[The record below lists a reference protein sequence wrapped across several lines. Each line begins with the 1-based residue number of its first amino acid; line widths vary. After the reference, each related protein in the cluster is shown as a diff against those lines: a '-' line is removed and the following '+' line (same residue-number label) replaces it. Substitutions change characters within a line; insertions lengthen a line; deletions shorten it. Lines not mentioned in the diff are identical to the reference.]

1 LKKQIIGGNT
11 LRKKAEAQLYQC
23 PSIGAVLSPDE
34 LLHELQVHQI
44 ELEMQNNELQNAH
57 AALWESHNRY
67 IDLYDFAPVSYF
79 TLTHKGLISDVNLT
93 ATVLFKVNRGDLLHQ
108 QFAALVAPNDA
119 ERWYLFCVGIK
130 KTTNQQNIELMMKCA
145 DGSEFPALLNCLSII
160 SADKSPILRVTLTD
174 ITEITQMK
182 ADLVAANKLSIERK
196 QIEEWLQS
204 RESEFRTLAENSPE
218 IIVRYD
224 LDCRCIYVN
233 PAYSYQTGIT
243 QETALHKTP
252 CEVWNQLIPCEEYM
266 NRLMRV
272 MKTGKPDRIL
282 LEWHEPVSKVSKVS
296 HDMHAVAEYNEE
308 GQVISVLVIGHNIT
322 ELKATERNLE
332 ESRAQLRALT
342 TKREEAREEERKR
355 IAREIHDELG
365 QLLSV
370 LRLNV
375 TTLDFRFGDV
385 NPDLRDKAQK
395 MVSTLDRAIL
405 MIRNLVIR
413 LRPAVL
419 NMGIIAALEWLVQVY
434 FESTHINCR
443 LHIHT
448 DNISLDEDRAIVVFR
463 IVQESLTNVLRHSGA
478 DRVDITLS
486 NDGGI
491 YEVEVCD
498 NGTGFDPA
506 CADRRNS
513 YGIVGMR
520 ERALLLNGTLDIS
533 AAEAH
538 GTVVKLYI
546 PIAEPMQQRDSDKNK

>member
-1 LKKQIIGGNT
+1 MKKKIIGKNN
-11 LRKKAEAQLYQC
+11 LRIKAEAQFHQC
-23 PSIGAVLSPDE
+23 PSIESVRPPDE

-57 AALWESHNRY
+57 AALWESHDRY

-79 TLTHKGLISDVNLT
+79 TLTHKGLISEVNLT
-93 ATVLFKVNRGDLLHQ
+93 ATSLFKVNRVDLLHHR
-108 QFAALVAPNDA
+108 FAALVAPNDA
-119 ERWYLFCVGIK
+119 ERWYLFFVGIK
-130 KTTNQQNIELMMKCA
+130 KSTNQQNIELMMKCG
-145 DGSEFPALLNCLSII
+145 DGSEFPALLNCLGIF
-160 SADKSPILRVTLTD
+160 SADKDPTLRVTLTD

-182 ADLVAANKLSIERK
+182 ADLMEANKLRIERK
-196 QIEEWLQS
+196 QIEEQLQS

-218 IIVRYD
+218 MIARYD
-224 LDCRCIYVN
+224 RDCRCIYVN
-233 PAYSYQTGIT
+233 PAYSYQTGIS
-243 QETALHKTP
+243 QETAWHKTP

-266 NRLMRV
+266 DRLMRV

-282 LEWHEPVSKVSKVS
+282 IEWHEPDTRQVS
-296 HDMHAVAEYNEE
+296 HDMHAVAEYNDE

-322 ELKATERNLE
+322 ELKATERSLE
-332 ESRAQLRALT
+332 ESRAELRALT
-342 TKREEAREEERKR
+342 TKREEAREEEHKR

-375 TTLDFRFGDV
+375 STLDFRFGDA

-395 MVSTLDRAIL
+395 MVSTLDRAIQ

-419 NMGIIAALEWLVQVY
+419 NAGIISALEWLVQEY

-448 DNISLDEDRAIVVFR
+448 DDIPLDEDRAIVVFR

-486 NDGGI
+486 NDANI

-498 NGTGFDPA
+498 NGKGFDPA
-506 CADRRNS
+506 RADRRNS

-520 ERALLLNGTLDIS
+520 ERALLLKGSLDIT
-533 AAEAH
+533 AAEAG
-538 GTVVKLYI
+538 GTVVKLRI
-546 PIAEPMQQRDSDKNK
+546 PIADPMQQRDSDKNKQ